1 MGIQMII
8 EIGSFR
14 SGILDMKTFKGLSI
28 GQQPINYSNLILT
41 NYKEI
46 QMLEIENSLN
56 FNFKMNILFNSFSIN
71 TNPK

>member
-46 QMLEIENSLN
+46 QMLEIENSE
-56 FNFKMNILFNSFSIN
+56 MNILFNSFSIN